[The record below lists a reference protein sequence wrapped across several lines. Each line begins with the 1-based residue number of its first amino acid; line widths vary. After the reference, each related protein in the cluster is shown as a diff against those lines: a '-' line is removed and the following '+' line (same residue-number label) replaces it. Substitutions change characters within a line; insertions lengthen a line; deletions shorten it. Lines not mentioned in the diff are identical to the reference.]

1 MKYVLLLSG
10 GVNDRYNYD
19 RYASDLAFARQVM
32 DEYLGTT
39 EKIVQILYADG
50 RRIRYLGQEL
60 ETKPASRKGLYELLD
75 EWKEKTTVEDESY
88 FIVSNHGSQMS
99 VGSVINLWGR
109 EFITLQEWTNE
120 INAIKGHKYI
130 VFGQCHGG
138 DILKLNVKNADV
150 LTANQPGYPS
160 YTRIYPE
167 MITYQGITYKY
178 DYDEFLYHFFAA
190 LHGSYPS
197 GKPLEEDTDKK
208 YTFADAYE
216 YARLNDVWN
225 PLHPDH
231 EEVCKIVSLPSAI
244 EIPQMQVFM

>member
-39 EKIVQILYADG
+39 EKIVQILYAD
-50 RRIRYLGQEL
+50 
-60 ETKPASRKGLYELLD
+60 
-75 EWKEKTTVEDESY
+75 
-88 FIVSNHGSQMS
+88 
-99 VGSVINLWGR
+99 
-109 EFITLQEWTNE
+109 
-120 INAIKGHKYI
+120 
-130 VFGQCHGG
+130 
-138 DILKLNVKNADV
+138 V

-167 MITYQGITYKY
+167 TITYQGITYKY

-197 GKPLEEDTDKK
+197 GKPLEEDTDKNIHLQMHMNMPGSMMYGIHYIRIMK
-208 YTFADAYE
+208 RS
-216 YARLNDVWN
+216 AR
-225 PLHPDH
+225 
-231 EEVCKIVSLPSAI
+231 
-244 EIPQMQVFM
+244 

>member
-39 EKIVQILYADG
+39 EKIVQILYAD
-50 RRIRYLGQEL
+50 
-60 ETKPASRKGLYELLD
+60 
-75 EWKEKTTVEDESY
+75 V
-88 FIVSNHGSQMS
+88 
-99 VGSVINLWGR
+99 
-109 EFITLQEWTNE
+109 
-120 INAIKGHKYI
+120 
-130 VFGQCHGG
+130 
-138 DILKLNVKNADV
+138 
-150 LTANQPGYPS
+150 
-160 YTRIYPE
+160 
-167 MITYQGITYKY
+167 
-178 DYDEFLYHFFAA
+178 

>member
-39 EKIVQILYADG
+39 EKIVQILYAD
-50 RRIRYLGQEL
+50 
-60 ETKPASRKGLYELLD
+60 
-75 EWKEKTTVEDESY
+75 
-88 FIVSNHGSQMS
+88 
-99 VGSVINLWGR
+99 
-109 EFITLQEWTNE
+109 
-120 INAIKGHKYI
+120 
-130 VFGQCHGG
+130 
-138 DILKLNVKNADV
+138 V
-150 LTANQPGYPS
+150 LTANKPGYPS